1 MASSLPV
8 APTLALDELAVVT
21 TARFV
26 QMIAYRI
33 IYPLLPFLALRLG
46 VDLQMASLL
55 VTMQVAVSLFSP
67 LGGALAA
74 ASGQRAA
81 MSVGLLLFCAG
92 TGLCALSA
100 TFLAFLAG
108 YALIGLGVTF
118 YHPAAQSYLS
128 ARTPYARRGFALG
141 VYEVSW
147 AIAALVGIAP
157 LMYLVGQTHQP
168 QIVFVVLLVGGI
180 GSLLIVRLLLP
191 PTVADTARI
200 EAPLRGALRAPGA
213 WALLAMFMLVLWGA
227 DMVFVVQSA
236 WLNQRFGANE
246 AMVGL
251 VFAMQG
257 GAELLGSSGSALLV
271 DRIGKK
277 RSLLLGFGLMAT
289 AVLLLPV
296 TAGVWLLFLPIFFL
310 FDLGFEFGIVS
321 SFPLASGVAPAAR
334 SALLALCT
342 VAIGLGRTA
351 GTLVAEPLWRTAG
364 IGFNTTLSA
373 TLIVLGLLLCWRFV
387 HATEAEYT

>member
-1 MASSLPV
+1 MASSLPI
-8 APTLALDELAVVT
+8 APTLALDELAIVT
-21 TARFV
+21 IARFV

-74 ASGQRAA
+74 AFGQRAA

-108 YALIGLGVTF
+108 YVLIGLGVTF

-128 ARTPYARRGFALG
+128 ARTSYARRGFALG
-141 VYEVSW
+141 IYEVSW
-147 AIAALVGIAP
+147 AAAALVGIAP
-157 LMYLVGQTHQP
+157 LMYLVGETHQP
-168 QIVFVVLLVGGI
+168 QIVFVVLLAGGVV
-180 GSLLIVRLLLP
+180 SLLIVRLLLP
-191 PTVADTARI
+191 PALAGARI

-213 WALLAMFMLVLWGA
+213 WALLAMFVLVLWGA
-227 DMVFVVQSA
+227 DLVFVVQSA

-246 AMVGL
+246 ALVGL

-271 DRIGKK
+271 DRVGKK
-277 RSLLLGFGLMAT
+277 RSLLLGFGLMA
-289 AVLLLPV
+289 AAALLLPL

-342 VAIGLGRTA
+342 VAVGLGRTA
-351 GTLVAEPLWRTAG
+351 GTLVAEPLWRVVG
-364 IGFNTTLSA
+364 IGANTTLSA
-373 TLIVLGLLLCWRFV
+373 MLIVLGLVLCWRFV
-387 HATEAEYT
+387 HATEAEHA